1 MAWAGPIGRVID
13 TRRPA
18 DVARFMWIFL
28 DIDGVL
34 VPEKR
39 FERPVPLTDFMQFD
53 PGCLRAFESV
63 LDLYPNIKVV
73 ISSSWREVF
82 PFEKIPPLFSP
93 KIAPR
98 VVGATPFLDPKVIHQ
113 TKYVRYE
120 EVLAYLRQ
128 QSAEGTPWVAI
139 DDIPEHFP
147 PGAPVV
153 VTDAYQGFDVT
164 AAARLTDYLAAWAI

>member
-1 MAWAGPIGRVID
+1 
-13 TRRPA
+13 
-18 DVARFMWIFL
+18 MWIFL

-34 VPEKR
+34 VPEKQ
-39 FERPVPLTDFMQFD
+39 FEQPVPPTDLMQFD
-53 PGCLRAFESV
+53 PGCLRVLESV
-63 LDLYPNIKVV
+63 LDLHPNIKVV

-93 KIAPR
+93 RIAPR
-98 VVGATPFLDPKVIHQ
+98 VVGATPFLDPKAVHQ

-120 EVLAYLRQ
+120 EVLAYLRHH
-128 QSAEGTPWVAI
+128 SAEGTPWVAI

-153 VTDAYQGFDVT
+153 VTDAYYGFDGK
-164 AAARLTDYLAAWAI
+164 AAAQLADYLVSWAI